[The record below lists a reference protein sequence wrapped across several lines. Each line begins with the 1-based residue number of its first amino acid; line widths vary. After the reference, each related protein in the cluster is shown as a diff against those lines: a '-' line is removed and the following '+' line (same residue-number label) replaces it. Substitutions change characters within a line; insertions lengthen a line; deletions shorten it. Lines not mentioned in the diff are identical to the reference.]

1 MDISSELFGI
11 IFMIIFLLVMFS
23 WLILII
29 LSSISIVRSDK
40 KFEIKSLWFLAVLSF
55 PYLGSLLWFI
65 SKNKY
70 WCLMSWSLTIKKEES
85 IIRLLWFFLGGSNDE
100 VGDGCGC
107 CFFILFLLFLAC
119 LLIGGFMLNALK

>member
-1 MDISSELFGI
+1 MDISSEFFGI
-11 IFMIIFLLVMFS
+11 LFMIIFLLVIFS

-40 KFEIKSLWFLAVLSF
+40 KFEIKALWFLAVLAF

-70 WCLMSWSLTIKKEES
+70 
-85 IIRLLWFFLGGSNDE
+85 
-100 VGDGCGC
+100 
-107 CFFILFLLFLAC
+107 
-119 LLIGGFMLNALK
+119 

>member
-70 WCLMSWSLTIKKEES
+70 
-85 IIRLLWFFLGGSNDE
+85 
-100 VGDGCGC
+100 
-107 CFFILFLLFLAC
+107 
-119 LLIGGFMLNALK
+119 